1 MGAENQAKVKGRR
14 ATKKA
19 RPPLGTRTAGRAS
32 AARGQAPCPPAG
44 YHSGR
49 DSKCR
54 KGAIP
59 RHPAGTKF
67 PLPTTPLSKTPPVFH
82 TVWKRLWTFP
92 RLFHSLWK
100 TMLKSTVC
108 IAVCKPRRPR
118 IRALQQKNTP
128 PAVLWIC
135 IKNRTDRCPKPTAS
149 PTGCPQMPVDR
160 TPGFPTENRKNPSTT
175 TGLSRSERRRTPKN
189 PTKTTPGRGFPQ
201 SVKAKSG
208 YSAQNR
214 AGKNAKKFLPWL
226 DIPVFHSSPPPTAPA
241 SGWKDRRMDG
251 SRAGAREA
259 ESGQTLTERAG
270 RHFPLSHYIY

>member
-1 MGAENQAKVKGRR
+1 MHKITFSLPLPAGKGAGGWGQKIKLKAKS
-14 ATKKA
+14 
-19 RPPLGTRTAGRAS
+19 AGDNES
-32 AARGQAPCPPAG
+32 TPPAG
-44 YHSGR
+44 HPSGR
-49 DSKCR
+49 DSQCR
-54 KGAIP
+54 LGSA
-59 RHPAGTKF
+59 PADARGET

-108 IAVCKPRRPR
+108 IAVCNPCRPR

-135 IKNRTDRCPKPTAS
+135 IKNRTDKFPKPTAS

-189 PTKTTPGRGFPQ
+189 PQKNHPRTRISTIRQGKIRIFRTEPRRQKRQKVPAVAGYSGFPQ
-201 SVKAKSG
+201 
-208 YSAQNR
+208 
-214 AGKNAKKFLPWL
+214 FP
-226 DIPVFHSSPPPTAPA
+226 APYC
-241 SGWKDRRMDG
+241 SCFWMEG
-251 SRAGAREA
+251 
-259 ESGQTLTERAG
+259 
-270 RHFPLSHYIY
+270 

>member
-1 MGAENQAKVKGRR
+1 MPLRFSRGGCKGQNPAPHNAIVENTPG
-14 ATKKA
+14 
-19 RPPLGTRTAGRAS
+19 
-32 AARGQAPCPPAG
+32 
-44 YHSGR
+44 
-49 DSKCR
+49 
-54 KGAIP
+54 
-59 RHPAGTKF
+59 F
-67 PLPTTPLSKTPPVFH
+67 PHRVEKTVDFSP
-82 TVWKRLWTFP
+82 
-92 RLFHSLWK
+92 LFHSLWK

-135 IKNRTDRCPKPTAS
+135 IKNRTDKFPKPTAS

-189 PTKTTPGRGFPQ
+189 PPKTTPGHGFPQ

-214 AGKNAKKFLPWL
+214 AGKNTKKFLPWL

>member
-1 MGAENQAKVKGRR
+1 MPLRFSRGGCKGQNPAPHSAIVENTPG
-14 ATKKA
+14 
-19 RPPLGTRTAGRAS
+19 
-32 AARGQAPCPPAG
+32 
-44 YHSGR
+44 
-49 DSKCR
+49 
-54 KGAIP
+54 
-59 RHPAGTKF
+59 F
-67 PLPTTPLSKTPPVFH
+67 PHRVEKTVDFSP
-82 TVWKRLWTFP
+82 
-92 RLFHSLWK
+92 LFHSLWK

-108 IAVCKPRRPR
+108 IAVCTPRRPR

-128 PAVLWIC
+128 HAVLWIC
-135 IKNRTDRCPKPTAS
+135 IKNRTDKFPKPTAS

-189 PTKTTPGRGFPQ
+189 PPKTAPGRGFPQ

-214 AGKNAKKFLPWL
+214 SGKNAKKFLPWL

-270 RHFPLSHYIY
+270 GISRSATTYTDTIPFLKGDRNKP

>member
-1 MGAENQAKVKGRR
+1 MPAAKERGDRGRGTSAFEMVLSPGAGI
-14 ATKKA
+14 
-19 RPPLGTRTAGRAS
+19 AS
-32 AARGQAPCPPAG
+32 AARGQAHLPPAG
-44 YHSGR
+44 YPSGR
-49 DSKCR
+49 NSQCR
-54 KGAIP
+54 LGSV
-59 RHPAGTKF
+59 AGDARGET

-108 IAVCKPRRPR
+108 IAVCNPRRPR

-135 IKNRTDRCPKPTAS
+135 IKNRTDKFPKPTAS

-189 PTKTTPGRGFPQ
+189 PQKTTPGRGFPQ
-201 SVKAKSG
+201 SVKVKSG

-214 AGKNAKKFLPWL
+214 ADKNAKKFLPWL

>member
-1 MGAENQAKVKGRR
+1 MVLSPG
-14 ATKKA
+14 
-19 RPPLGTRTAGRAS
+19 AGRAS
-32 AARGQAPCPPAG
+32 AARGQAPPAPRRVPERHPSPP
-44 YHSGR
+44 
-49 DSKCR
+49 R
-54 KGAIP
+54 KGQSPTPGTCLAGSVSAARVQP
-59 RHPAGTKF
+59 RDARGKT
-67 PLPTTPLSKTPPVFH
+67 PLPTAPLSKTPPVFH

-108 IAVCKPRRPR
+108 IAVCNPRRPR

-135 IKNRTDRCPKPTAS
+135 IKNRTDKFPKQTAS

-160 TPGFPTENRKNPSTT
+160 NPGFPTESRKNPSTT

-189 PTKTTPGRGFPQ
+189 PQKTTPGRGFPQ

>member
-1 MGAENQAKVKGRR
+1 
-14 ATKKA
+14 
-19 RPPLGTRTAGRAS
+19 
-32 AARGQAPCPPAG
+32 
-44 YHSGR
+44 
-49 DSKCR
+49 
-54 KGAIP
+54 
-59 RHPAGTKF
+59 
-67 PLPTTPLSKTPPVFH
+67 
-82 TVWKRLWTFP
+82 
-92 RLFHSLWK
+92 
-100 TMLKSTVC
+100 MLKSTVC
-108 IAVCKPRRPR
+108 IAVCTPRRPR

-128 PAVLWIC
+128 HAVLWIC
-135 IKNRTDRCPKPTAS
+135 IKNRTDKFRKSTAS

-189 PTKTTPGRGFPQ
+189 PQKTAPGRGFPQ

>member
-1 MGAENQAKVKGRR
+1 MPPGFSRGECKGQN
-14 ATKKA
+14 
-19 RPPLGTRTAGRAS
+19 P
-32 AARGQAPCPPAG
+32 AP
-44 YHSGR
+44 HN
-49 DSKCR
+49 
-54 KGAIP
+54 AI
-59 RHPAGTKF
+59 
-67 PLPTTPLSKTPPVFH
+67 VE
-82 TVWKRLWTFP
+82 
-92 RLFHSLWK
+92 
-100 TMLKSTVC
+100 
-108 IAVCKPRRPR
+108 
-118 IRALQQKNTP
+118 NTP
-128 PAVLWIC
+128 GFPHRVEKTVDFSPPFSQPVENYVEKHGMHSRMQPPQTANPGIAAEKHAPAVLWIC
-135 IKNRTDRCPKPTAS
+135 IKNRTDKFPKPTAS

-160 TPGFPTENRKNPSTT
+160 NPGFPTENRKNPSTT

-189 PTKTTPGRGFPQ
+189 PQKTTPGHGFPQ

>member
-1 MGAENQAKVKGRR
+1 MPRGFSPGD
-14 ATKKA
+14 
-19 RPPLGTRTAGRAS
+19 
-32 AARGQAPCPPAG
+32 ARG
-44 YHSGR
+44 
-49 DSKCR
+49 K
-54 KGAIP
+54 
-59 RHPAGTKF
+59 T

-108 IAVCKPRRPR
+108 IAVCNPRRPR
-118 IRALQQKNTP
+118 IRALQHKNTP

-135 IKNRTDRCPKPTAS
+135 IKTRTDKFPKPTA
-149 PTGCPQMPVDR
+149 
-160 TPGFPTENRKNPSTT
+160 
-175 TGLSRSERRRTPKN
+175 
-189 PTKTTPGRGFPQ
+189 TPGRGFPQ